1 MQPLA
6 HLFGLIL
13 LALSLT
19 AHASVE
25 TWENNLIIDLP
36 KGHDVMTADWNELQ
50 CLAANIYHE
59 ARGKP
64 HGTRTGG
71 AGDGQPHLQRPLPRQ
86 RLWVVRQSYQFSW
99 THDGRSDQPTDV
111 EAYEKAFKI
120 AIKYLYLGHRAKV
133 DGAELLLNYHADHVE
148 PDWHNLEVVHT
159 EGRHLFYRPH
169 MTDEQL
175 YAHQETQI
183 AGDTH
188 ATYDRYRRP

>member
-1 MQPLA
+1 MAQV
-6 HLFGLIL
+6 
-13 LALSLT
+13 T
-19 AHASVE
+19 V
-25 TWENNLIIDLP
+25 NR
-36 KGHDVMTADWNELQ
+36 
-50 CLAANIYHE
+50 IYSDHYPDS
-59 ARGKP
+59 ACG
-64 HGTRTGG
+64 
-71 AGDGQPHLQRPLPRQ
+71 
-86 RLWVVRQSYQFSW
+86 VVRQSYQFSW